1 MWVTSKSRR
10 YREIAWLVVLL
21 ALVSVPASGS
31 QKVKPA
37 DSSITY
43 APDVKAARATAARE
57 DKPLVMLF
65 VAAWCSACQQLEDQV
80 LLEAPVQAVADR
92 FIWARIDIDRHLSV
106 AREWGVDATPTLVVL
121 APDGSIQRRI
131 VGMVGSDRLAELLRT
146 ASSRAVTEDD
156 GERSA
161 ASKVSRYSA
170 LKLGPGGYRAHSI
183 CFSHVGYGVLNLR
196 SQSPFQGLRLSIV
209 PRTPSTLTRGQ
220 QQVRVATT
228 WANLWAVNQEAFD
241 PADGRLGPYVFDSE
255 TLSLDVE
262 YSYALSDVFQL
273 GLGYEQRWRF
283 GGIMDSFIEG
293 FHDLFSIDQSGR
305 DRWPRD
311 QTFIYIDP
319 GDGRPPVIRD
329 GSQGRTI
336 VRGVHAT
343 LQHNVTCGTSKL
355 PAVSWAATVRTSVG
369 GEDLKG
375 TDLDLA
381 LSAAASRRFG
391 DVYLYLTFGYTWY
404 GTDEIDGLELARN
417 QLSVL
422 AAAEWRF
429 KPRMSL
435 VLQYLGSEGVAIDL
449 GPFSKTS
456 HEVVVGW
463 KWEPREAG
471 VLEIGLLENIINFN
485 NSPDFGVHAA
495 FTQRF

>member
-1 MWVTSKSRR
+1 MCATSKSRR
-10 YREIAWLVVLL
+10 YRHVARSAVLL
-21 ALVSVPASGS
+21 AVMSVPATAS
-31 QKVKPA
+31 QTVKPA

-43 APDVKAARATAARE
+43 APDVEAARAASARE
-57 DKPLVMLF
+57 DKPLVILF
-65 VAAWCSACQQLEDQV
+65 AAAWCSACQQLEERV

-92 FIWARIDIDRHLSV
+92 FIWVRVDIDRHLSV
-106 AREWGVDATPTLVVL
+106 AREWEVDATPTLVVL
-121 APDGSIQRRI
+121 EPDGSVRRKI

-146 ASSRAVTEDD
+146 ASSRTGSEDD
-156 GERSA
+156 EERSV
-161 ASKVSRYSA
+161 ASKVSRHSA

-196 SQSPFQGLRLSIV
+196 SQSPFQGLRLAVV
-209 PRTPSTLTRGQ
+209 PRTPSTLAHGQ
-220 QQVRVATT
+220 HQVTVATT
-228 WANLWAVNQEAFD
+228 WANLWAVDQEAFD
-241 PADGRLGPYVFDSE
+241 PADGQLGPYVFDSE
-255 TLSLDVE
+255 TLDLDIG
-262 YSYALSDVFQL
+262 YSYGLSDVFQL

-283 GGIMDSFIEG
+283 GGVMDGFIEG
-293 FHDLFSIDQSGR
+293 FHDLFGIGQNGR
-305 DRWPRD
+305 DHWPRD
-311 QTFIYIDP
+311 QTYVFIDP

-336 VRGVHAT
+336 ARGVNAT
-343 LQHNVTCGTSKL
+343 FQHNVTCGTSTL
-355 PAVSWAATVRTSVG
+355 PALSWTATIRASVG
-369 GEDLKG
+369 GEDLEG

-391 DVYLYLTFGYTWY
+391 DVYLYLTLGYTWY

-449 GPFSKTS
+449 GPFSETS

-463 KWEPREAG
+463 KWELREAG